1 MEEKGG
7 ESRNAETMAIQR
19 EESAANGTRV
29 SKELDMTLSLSMHTH
44 AHTHT
49 QSKSALQLF

>member
-7 ESRNAETMAIQR
+7 ESRNGETMAIQR
-19 EESAANGTRV
+19 EESTANGTHV